1 MSCILQPHD
10 TPKCSPQ
17 YISILR
23 DEWRQVFIIAA
34 EVYVAG
40 TILYAILGSGKTQ
53 FWAIYKD
60 NDVITTSSSTAHHK
74 TVNEEEKVSLL
85 SDSKPA
91 RYGYGTYTKD
101 NDVIAT
107 SSSTDH
113 YNTVKDSEEL
123 DST

>member
-1 MSCILQPHD
+1 MF
-10 TPKCSPQ
+10 
-17 YISILR
+17 
-23 DEWRQVFIIAA
+23 VIAA
-34 EVYVAG
+34 EVYVTG

-60 NDVITTSSSTAHHK
+60 NDVITTSSSTVHHK
-74 TVNEEEKVSLL
+74 TAKEDEKVSLL

-91 RYGYGTYTKD
+91 RYGYGSYTKD

-107 SSSTDH
+107 SSSTAH
-113 YNTVKDSEEL
+113 HNTVKDKVSDSKEL